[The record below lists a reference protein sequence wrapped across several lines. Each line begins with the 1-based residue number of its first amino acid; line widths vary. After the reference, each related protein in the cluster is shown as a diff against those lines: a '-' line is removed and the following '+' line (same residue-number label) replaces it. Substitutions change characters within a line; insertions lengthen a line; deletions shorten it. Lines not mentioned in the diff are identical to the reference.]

1 MKSSHE
7 GDRAVHEAPNANPT
21 EIQSTSF
28 VAAVLS
34 DIADMDNAAF
44 RQMLAKATDGA
55 KRGGGGGGKDELR
68 SIIETEDKR
77 AKQLEKKKEKNR
89 EKNEAQAAA
98 RGGKPGA
105 ADAGGYRDRANERR
119 KEANPD
125 YDDALTQM
133 VALDV
138 EKSKYLGGDV
148 EHTHLVR
155 GLDSKARP
163 EGAGSP
169 WAPGRP
175 GSVPGRGP
183 S

>member
-28 VAAVLS
+28 AAAVLS

-55 KRGGGGGGKDELR
+55 KRGGGGGDKDELR

-98 RGGKPGA
+98 RGGKCSTTPITFA
-105 ADAGGYRDRANERR
+105 
-119 KEANPD
+119 PVS
-125 YDDALTQM
+125 Q
-133 VALDV
+133 
-138 EKSKYLGGDV
+138 LG
-148 EHTHLVR
+148 L
-155 GLDSKARP
+155 
-163 EGAGSP
+163 
-169 WAPGRP
+169 
-175 GSVPGRGP
+175 
-183 S
+183 

>member
-28 VAAVLS
+28 AAAVLS

-44 RQMLAKATDGA
+44 RQMLAK
-55 KRGGGGGGKDELR
+55 
-68 SIIETEDKR
+68 

-119 KEANPD
+119 KEAKPGLRRRPHA
-125 YDDALTQM
+125 YGRARRRGIWG
-133 VALDV
+133 V
-138 EKSKYLGGDV
+138 GG
-148 EHTHLVR
+148 
-155 GLDSKARP
+155 SAN
-163 EGAGSP
+163 S
-169 WAPGRP
+169 
-175 GSVPGRGP
+175 
-183 S
+183 

>member
-68 SIIETEDKR
+68 SIIETWER
-77 AKQLEKKKEKNR
+77 RLPVVEKEIEELDEKELDECKANYER
-89 EKNEAQAAA
+89 GAVSSDSDSDGTTSSDDGDDDAWVPRSGHAAV
-98 RGGKPGA
+98 
-105 ADAGGYRDRANERR
+105 ADAVATARARR
-119 KEANPD
+119 ARLRARSP
-125 YDDALTQM
+125 
-133 VALDV
+133 
-138 EKSKYLGGDV
+138 G
-148 EHTHLVR
+148 
-155 GLDSKARP
+155 KAP
-163 EGAGSP
+163 S
-169 WAPGRP
+169 PGRKRRHL
-175 GSVPGRGP
+175 SAEVGP
-183 S
+183 QSQVRAV